1 MRFRQC
7 AGPPADGQIR
17 QYAPCRLGLGGHEFR
32 YGVFAATLGVGTAYP
47 FGSMVVD
54 ESGEAAFARS
64 LGAYYPNVTLIRVKE
79 AIATMRDVLTNLGLG
94 MRAMSGL
101 TLLAGILVLAGAMA
115 SGHRARVY
123 DAVVMKV
130 LGATRARILA
140 FALEYALMGL
150 GAALI
155 AASVGTL
162 AAHALITGPMQAEFV
177 FLPITLALTVLGAVS

>member
-1 MRFRQC
+1 
-7 AGPPADGQIR
+7 
-17 QYAPCRLGLGGHEFR
+17 
-32 YGVFAATLGVGTAYP
+32 
-47 FGSMVVD
+47 
-54 ESGEAAFARS
+54 
-64 LGAYYPNVTLIRVKE
+64 VTLIRVKE

-94 MRAMSGL
+94 IRAMSGL

-130 LGATRARILA
+130 LGATRKRIMLA

-162 AAHALITGPMQAEFV
+162 AAYALITGPMQAEFI
-177 FLPITLALTVLGAVS
+177 FLPMTLALTVIGAVSLTVVLGLLGTYAALGAPAAPVLRSQ